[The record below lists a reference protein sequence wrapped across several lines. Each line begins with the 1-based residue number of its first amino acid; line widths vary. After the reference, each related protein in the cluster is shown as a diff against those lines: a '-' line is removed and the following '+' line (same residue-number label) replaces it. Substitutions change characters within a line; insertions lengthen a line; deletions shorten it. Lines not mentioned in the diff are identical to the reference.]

1 MVRERYNCSSVQQV
15 TYMYKVS
22 SVRVSRMNEST
33 ILAKIEVAF
42 GSPLLRKGVEYSSY

>member
-1 MVRERYNCSSVQQV
+1 MVRERYDNCSYVQQV

-33 ILAKIEVAF
+33 ILAKNRGCV
-42 GSPLLRKGVEYSSY
+42 